1 MDVVKTV
8 LPVVVM
14 IALGT
19 LARRTS
25 LVKREGI
32 GALQTLV
39 MKVTLPAVLLGA
51 FYRASYSVSVLVI
64 VAMMFGC
71 SLAAWALGA
80 LARKKIR
87 GMNKYL
93 PFLTTGFEAGMMG
106 YALYAMLFG
115 QESIRSFAVLDLGQV
130 LFVFTLYMAFL
141 GAEEGDGS
149 PMGARLLELVKSPT
163 ILAIAA
169 GVVLGISGLGLKLY
183 ASAFGASFQAAVD
196 FVAGPTGAV
205 ILFVIGYELDFSGL
219 KWREVGLTL
228 LIRIAVTTVL
238 MAAMI
243 GLLLLLEPGN
253 KLLLWAAALMFTLPP
268 PYVLPIVSKDEA
280 SKGYVTSVLSVST
293 VYAIIVFAGMAA
305 LVHRIGF

>member
-1 MDVVKTV
+1 
-8 LPVVVM
+8 M
-14 IALGT
+14 IALGA
-19 LARRTS
+19 LARRTN

-51 FYRASYSVSVLVI
+51 FYRASYTVNVLLI
-64 VAMMFGC
+64 VGLMFGC

-80 LARKKIR
+80 LARKKIQ
-87 GMNKYL
+87 GISKYL

-115 QESIRSFAVLDLGQV
+115 QESIREFAVMDLGQV

-141 GAEEGDGS
+141 GAEEGDGAT
-149 PMGARLLELVKSPT
+149 MGARLLELIKSPT

-169 GVVLGISGLGLKLY
+169 GVILGTTGLGVRLY
-183 ASAFGASFQAAVD
+183 ASSFGAPFQAAVD

-205 ILFVIGYELDFSGL
+205 ILFVIGYELDFTGL

-228 LIRIAVTTVL
+228 LLRIGITTIL

-243 GLLLLLEPGN
+243 GVLLILEPGN

-268 PYVLPIVSKDEA
+268 PYVLPIVSKDES

-293 VYAIIVFAGMAA
+293 VTSVIVFAGMAA
-305 LVHRIGF
+305 LVRAGF